1 MGKGQKRRRD
11 PMGVYALL
19 RRLGN
24 RGTEDELA
32 ECVVGAAAA
41 AGLSVDRITDRFQS
55 SARLGSED
63 WRMSRAGA
71 VSALVA
77 ALAQGGRLGCLV
89 ADSGEL
95 DGERITPG
103 TADGEGDGRR
113 PLRYDRIYPVRVS
126 AGGEGGTVRFAPFD
140 GCVRI
145 ERGGR
150 RATVVALDDL
160 SEDDRSALARTPVR
174 RRVEVHVRCSARGC
188 AQAYRAFL
196 SPPSASGDEIAVE
209 DTSGERICGFAG
221 LFAARCPA
229 HRRGQGD
236 RM

>member
-1 MGKGQKRRRD
+1 MERGQKRRRD

-19 RRLGN
+19 RRLGKT
-24 RGTEDELA
+24 GTEDELA

-41 AGLSVDRITDRFQS
+41 AGVRVDRITDRFQS

-77 ALAQGGRLGCLV
+77 ALAQGGRLGLLV
-89 ADSGEL
+89 GDAGEL
-95 DGERITPG
+95 DGERIAPG

-113 PLRYDRIYPVRVS
+113 PLRYDRIYAKPVSVTS
-126 AGGEGGTVRFAPFD
+126 GGEGGTVRFPPFD
-140 GCVRI
+140 GGVRV

-150 RATVVALDDL
+150 RATVAALDDL

-174 RRVEVHVRCSARGC
+174 RRVELHVRCSVRGC
-188 AQAYRAFL
+188 AQAFRAWL
-196 SPPSASGDEIAVE
+196 SPPSASGDEIA
-209 DTSGERICGFAG
+209 I
-221 LFAARCPA
+221 
-229 HRRGQGD
+229 
-236 RM
+236 

>member
-1 MGKGQKRRRD
+1 LGCCERPLRD
-11 PMGVYALL
+11 NGEAKHGE
-19 RRLGN
+19 R
-24 RGTEDELA
+24 A
-32 ECVVGAAAA
+32 EAA
-41 AGLSVDRITDRFQS
+41 AGPDGRVRPAAK
-55 SARLGSED
+55 ARKQGD
-63 WRMSRAGA
+63 GGRAGR
-71 VSALVA
+71 V
-77 ALAQGGRLGCLV
+77 
-89 ADSGEL
+89 
-95 DGERITPG
+95 
-103 TADGEGDGRR
+103 RR
-113 PLRYDRIYPVRVS
+113 W
-126 AGGEGGTVRFAPFD
+126 
-140 GCVRI
+140 
-145 ERGGR
+145 RGGR

>member
-1 MGKGQKRRRD
+1 MGKGEKRRRD
-11 PMGVYALL
+11 AMGVRPTRGTRSQVLAWADANSLDISNDEADDL
-19 RRLGN
+19 VRRLRN
-24 RGTEDELA
+24 TPSDETGTDA
-32 ECVVGAAAA
+32 P
-41 AGLSVDRITDRFQS
+41 
-55 SARLGSED
+55 
-63 WRMSRAGA
+63 
-71 VSALVA
+71 
-77 ALAQGGRLGCLV
+77 
-89 ADSGEL
+89 
-95 DGERITPG
+95 DGDGVEPG

-113 PLRYDRIYPVRVS
+113 PLRYDRIYPLRVS

-209 DTSGERICGFAG
+209 DTAGERICGFAG